1 MQKRIIRKLD
11 LERFLSQIE
20 PNPWPKSALE
30 QYTVPVD
37 VAATM
42 LFIAAYTRN
51 DIQGMS
57 VSDLGCGTGRL
68 ALGAA
73 YLGAKRIVGV
83 DIDKS
88 VVKLASR
95 YSAQLG
101 LKKKTNWIAADISAL
116 TGRFDVVLE
125 NPPFGVQRRHADLI
139 FLKKALAMANVV
151 YSLHKSSRNDKVFF
165 PDLKARH
172 DMTASGDPARFLE
185 KFVEDHGGRIQA
197 VYTMLM
203 TIPHMFPFHTS
214 KKHQFAVDLYII
226 RTRAE

>member
-42 LFIAAYTRN
+42 LFIAAYTHN

-88 VVKLASR
+88 IVKLASR
-95 YSAQLG
+95 YSAKLG
-101 LKKKTNWIAADISAL
+101 LKKKTNWIAADISTI

-125 NPPFGVQRRHADLI
+125 NPPFGVQRRHADLV
-139 FLKKALAMANVV
+139 FLKKALSIANVV
-151 YSLHKSSRNDKVFF
+151 YSLHKSSRNDKVFS
-165 PDLKARH
+165 PDLKAVQAK
-172 DMTASGDPARFLE
+172 TASGDPTPFLE
-185 KFVEDHGGRIQA
+185 KFVEDHGGKIQA
-197 VYTMLM
+197 IYTMLM
-203 TIPHMFPFHTS
+203 TIPRMFSFHTS